1 MDRSRATPG
10 PGVWAVAATFIG
22 TVVGA
27 GFASGQEILA
37 FFTVFGWAGT
47 IGALLAVAGFA
58 WCAGWWLELGA
69 ATGATS
75 YHEALHARAGP
86 LVGRGLDGLL
96 AAALFV
102 GVGIM
107 TAGAAAVAEEQLGLP
122 PLAGRLLFV
131 LLCVATVW
139 HGLPG
144 VVAANLVVVPL
155 LAVAVLLVTA
165 RALWH
170 ADLPGDLFGHPP
182 PGGSGWRW
190 LVSAVL
196 YVSFN
201 MLLALTV
208 LVPLGAAAGPRARR
222 AGGLLGA
229 AGLGLL
235 LLLMHAALLTRMP
248 AVATREVPIL
258 ELARGLAPA
267 FGFVLALALWTEI
280 YTTAVGGLY
289 GFASRLGPPESA
301 AYRLALLLTAGAA
314 LWIADTGFARL
325 VRTIYPLKGWLGLA
339 LILWLLWTRPA
350 GPPPGAPGGRGS
362 GGNSDQLT

>member
-27 GFASGQEILA
+27 GFASGQEILS
-37 FFTVFGWAGT
+37 FFTVFGWTGT

-75 YHEALHARAGP
+75 YHEALRARAGP
-86 LVGRGLDGLL
+86 VVGRALDGLL
-96 AAALFV
+96 AATLFV

-107 TAGAAAVAEEQLGLP
+107 TAGAGAVVEEQVGMP
-122 PLAGRLLFV
+122 PPAGRLLFV
-131 LLCVATVW
+131 LACVATVW

-155 LAVAVLLVTA
+155 LAAAVTLVTA
-165 RALWH
+165 RTLWQ
-170 ADLPGDLFGHPP
+170 AELPGDLFRYLP
-182 PGGSGWRW
+182 PGGPGGRW
-190 LVSAVL
+190 LLSAVL

-208 LVPLGAAAGPRARR
+208 LVPLGASASPRARR

-229 AGLGLL
+229 AGLSVL
-235 LLLMHAALLTRMP
+235 LLLMHTALLTRMP
-248 AVATREVPIL
+248 TVATREVPML
-258 ELARGLAPA
+258 ELARGLAPS
-267 FGFVLALALWTEI
+267 FGLLLALALWTEI

-289 GFASRLGPPESA
+289 GLASRLGPPQSA
-301 AYRLALLLTAGAA
+301 AYRVALVLTAGAA

-325 VRTIYPLKGWLGLA
+325 VRTVYPLKGWLGLA
-339 LILWLLWTRPA
+339 LILWLLGTRPA
-350 GPPPGAPGGRGS
+350 GPASRPPAGYGPGGHPKP
-362 GGNSDQLT
+362 